1 MSATA
6 VTPEIHSTTQKVPTR
21 NSTHYLIFTLCASI
35 YLLPFMRILMQG
47 TDEGTLLYGA
57 VRVVHGQVLAR
68 DFFDV
73 MGPGTFYWLAAFFKL
88 FGVTFMATRICL
100 FVMSLGTGLLI
111 YFLSRR
117 ICRRYSVLPCLL
129 LAGTYFSTIWP
140 EINHHV
146 CSNFFAL
153 LSVAC
158 IVLWQDKHRNG
169 LLFAAGVLA
178 GVTTC
183 FLQPKG
189 MLLLFA
195 ILLWLWMQ
203 RKQLSTTRSSLGTV
217 IGGYCVVVGIVLIY
231 FWSRGALRDL
241 IYVNLVWP
249 SRHYDAINAVPYALG
264 ILHYWNQWV
273 RPMNGVMWFVVMASV
288 LIIPF
293 LLVAALPALLLTLGI
308 RHRTACA
315 KPTVLLYWLCGWALW
330 LSEIHRKDICHLV
343 SGSPLLIILCIYLLA
358 ESRGKVAALTL
369 QILSVSAACL
379 AVVNLFVV
387 LTAHTV
393 NTRVGSAAV
402 FQDDP
407 VLTFLDE
414 HVAPGEEIFAY
425 PYCPMYYFL
434 SSTTNPTRYSLL
446 IYNYNT
452 SAQFHE
458 VIQVLE
464 QHKVRYVLW
473 DTNFQTKKVAALFP
487 ASVRIQP
494 RDLIMEPYLDSHY
507 KLVKVEDG
515 VRIMER
521 KSEDHSN

>member
-358 ESRGKVAALTL
+358 ESRGKL
-369 QILSVSAACL
+369 
-379 AVVNLFVV
+379 
-387 LTAHTV
+387 
-393 NTRVGSAAV
+393 
-402 FQDDP
+402 P
-407 VLTFLDE
+407 
-414 HVAPGEEIFAY
+414 P
-425 PYCPMYYFL
+425 
-434 SSTTNPTRYSLL
+434 
-446 IYNYNT
+446 
-452 SAQFHE
+452 
-458 VIQVLE
+458 
-464 QHKVRYVLW
+464 
-473 DTNFQTKKVAALFP
+473 
-487 ASVRIQP
+487 
-494 RDLIMEPYLDSHY
+494 
-507 KLVKVEDG
+507 
-515 VRIMER
+515 
-521 KSEDHSN
+521 

>member
-1 MSATA
+1 
-6 VTPEIHSTTQKVPTR
+6 
-21 NSTHYLIFTLCASI
+21 
-35 YLLPFMRILMQG
+35 
-47 TDEGTLLYGA
+47 
-57 VRVVHGQVLAR
+57 
-68 DFFDV
+68 
-73 MGPGTFYWLAAFFKL
+73 
-88 FGVTFMATRICL
+88 
-100 FVMSLGTGLLI
+100 
-111 YFLSRR
+111 
-117 ICRRYSVLPCLL
+117 
-129 LAGTYFSTIWP
+129 
-140 EINHHV
+140 
-146 CSNFFAL
+146 
-153 LSVAC
+153 
-158 IVLWQDKHRNG
+158 
-169 LLFAAGVLA
+169 
-178 GVTTC
+178 
-183 FLQPKG
+183 
-189 MLLLFA
+189 
-195 ILLWLWMQ
+195 
-203 RKQLSTTRSSLGTV
+203 
-217 IGGYCVVVGIVLIY
+217 
-231 FWSRGALRDL
+231 
-241 IYVNLVWP
+241 
-249 SRHYDAINAVPYALG
+249 
-264 ILHYWNQWV
+264 
-273 RPMNGVMWFVVMASV
+273 
-288 LIIPF
+288 
-293 LLVAALPALLLTLGI
+293 
-308 RHRTACA
+308 
-315 KPTVLLYWLCGWALW
+315 
-330 LSEIHRKDICHLV
+330 
-343 SGSPLLIILCIYLLA
+343 
-358 ESRGKVAALTL
+358 
-369 QILSVSAACL
+369 
-379 AVVNLFVV
+379 VV